1 MIDSETPHYALGVLA
16 IALAVFYAAWY
27 EFRRKNK
34 RDAKLLMTAGAMS
47 IAGTAFVLL
56 AMSP

>member
-1 MIDSETPHYALGVLA
+1 MIDIETPHYALGVVA
-16 IALAVFYAAWY
+16 ISLAVFYAAWY

-34 RDAKLLMTAGAMS
+34 RDAKLLATAGAMS

-56 AMSP
+56 AMNP

>member
-1 MIDSETPHYALGVLA
+1 METPHYALGVLA
-16 IALAVFYAAWY
+16 ISITVFYAAWY

-34 RDAKLLMTAGAMS
+34 RDAKLLATAGAMS

-56 AMSP
+56 AMNP